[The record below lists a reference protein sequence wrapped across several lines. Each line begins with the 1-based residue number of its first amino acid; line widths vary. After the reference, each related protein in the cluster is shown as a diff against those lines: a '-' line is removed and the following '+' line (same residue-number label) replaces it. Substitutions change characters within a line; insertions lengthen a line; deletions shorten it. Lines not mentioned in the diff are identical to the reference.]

1 MKSIEEII
9 KELTPIEKVQTLIS
23 MIDTPMGRR
32 KYPKGIILLA
42 QSLKEDYP
50 TNPQTRINIQTILNK
65 YSLRNTY
72 NINHQSYK
80 AFRISFY
87 LRSLLV

>member
-1 MKSIEEII
+1 MKSIEELI

-23 MIDTPMGRR
+23 MIDTPIGRR

-50 TNPQTRINIQTILNK
+50 TTPPKQE
-65 YSLRNTY
+65 
-72 NINHQSYK
+72 
-80 AFRISFY
+80 
-87 LRSLLV
+87 

>member
-42 QSLKEDYP
+42 QFLKEDHP
-50 TNPQTRINIQTILNK
+50 PPNPQTRINTNIQTILK
-65 YSLRNTY
+65 Y
-72 NINHQSYK
+72 NIH
-80 AFRISFY
+80 
-87 LRSLLV
+87 

>member
-23 MIDTPMGRR
+23 MIDTPCGRR

-50 TNPQTRINIQTILNK
+50 TPQPPNKNK
-65 YSLRNTY
+65 YKYSN
-72 NINHQSYK
+72 NP
-80 AFRISFY
+80 
-87 LRSLLV
+87 